1 MYTYSIELKFYLLFR
16 DFQIKVYYI
25 SSSNIDFKE
34 KDRKE
39 KAIFNHIFDY
49 TFHLFFEP
57 SFIPVNPPN
66 ILRSIF
72 RNITGCDVTASRQ

>member
-1 MYTYSIELKFYLLFR
+1 MYTYSVELKFYLLFR

-25 SSSNIDFKE
+25 SSSNIDFI
-34 KDRKE
+34 RKE

>member
-1 MYTYSIELKFYLLFR
+1 MYTYSIEFKFYLLFR

-25 SSSNIDFKE
+25 SSSNIYFI
-34 KDRKE
+34 RKE